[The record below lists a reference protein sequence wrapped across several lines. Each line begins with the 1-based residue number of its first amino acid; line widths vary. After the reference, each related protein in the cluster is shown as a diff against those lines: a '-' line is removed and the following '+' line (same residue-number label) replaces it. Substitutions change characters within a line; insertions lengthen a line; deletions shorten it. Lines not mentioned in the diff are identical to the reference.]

1 MSYGDM
7 QKSVNKT
14 LKTSYDGK
22 EWKNWFR
29 TTAEKIIDEIDG
41 ASATDVSMDDGS
53 DYTKKEAADPSEAS
67 DKEINAIKAELRKI
81 LSNEANDDMSYGDMQ
96 KSVNKTLK
104 TSYDG
109 KEWKNWFRTTAEKII
124 DEID

>member
-1 MSYGDM
+1 M

-41 ASATDVSMDDGS
+41 ASATDVVTPNYMLHDNVH
-53 DYTKKEAADPSEAS
+53 YTQRTYMLYGCNNEYMHVKRTLKLAYMCRAWMTAP
-67 DKEINAIKAELRKI
+67 ITLRKKLRI
-81 LSNEANDDMSYGDMQ
+81 PQ
-96 KSVNKTLK
+96 KLPTRK
-104 TSYDG
+104 
-109 KEWKNWFRTTAEKII
+109 
-124 DEID
+124 